1 MKKIIEYYIE
11 RYNNFS
17 IQSML
22 ELFSEECMFQQVTN
36 GSVVITARGKQ
47 ELKNLAQQSRTLFS
61 SRSQTVTNWIIDEDK
76 AAIEVDFTATL
87 AQDLPNGAKK
97 GAILKLK
104 GVSIFEFKSG
114 KISRLVDY
122 A

>member
-1 MKKIIEYYIE
+1 MKKIIEDYIE
-11 RYNNFS
+11 HYNNFS

-22 ELFSEECMFQQVTN
+22 ELFSDECIFQQVTN
-36 GSVVITARGKQ
+36 GSVVITTRGKE
-47 ELKNLAQQSRTLFS
+47 ELENLAQQSRTLFS
-61 SRSQTVTNWIIDEDK
+61 LRSQTVTNWIIDADK

-122 A
+122 S